1 MRILML
7 FFFMVLSAAQA
18 QEIRVAAA
26 SDLQFA
32 MPEIIAAFQ
41 SQNPKLK
48 VTVSYGSSGR
58 FDTQIRQGAPFDIF
72 FSADDSFTKK
82 LEQDGFLEANSRKLY
97 AIGRVAVWVA
107 NRLKLNVAQLGVK
120 VLLDPSIAKIAIANP
135 EHAPY
140 GVAAI
145 SLLEFYGLEILPK
158 LVYAE
163 NIAQAAQIALAG
175 ADAGIL
181 ALSVVKNPTM
191 QNAGSYWL
199 APLNSHTRLNQQ
211 YAILKSRATP
221 AVRAFYAFIQTL
233 STRKIL
239 NKYGFQIPNPAIP
252 SSRL

>member
-1 MRILML
+1 MRFLVVILIL
-7 FFFMVLSAAQA
+7 CLHFARAE
-18 QEIRVAAA
+18 EIRVAAA

-32 MPEIIAAFQ
+32 MPEIIGAFQ
-41 SQNPKLK
+41 AKNPSIQ
-48 VTVSYGSSGR
+48 VSASYGSSGR
-58 FDTQIRQGAPFDIF
+58 FDTQIRQGAPFDLF
-72 FSADDSFTKK
+72 FSADDRFTKK

-97 AIGRVAVWVA
+97 AIGRVVVWVA
-107 NRLKLNVAQLGVK
+107 NRLKLNVAQLGAK

-145 SLLEFYGLEILPK
+145 SLLEFYGLQILPK

-221 AVRAFYAFIQTL
+221 SVKAFYAFIQTL
-233 STRKIL
+233 QTRKIL
-239 NKYGFQIPNPAIP
+239 NKYGFQIPAAAIP
-252 SSRL
+252 GSKP

>member
-1 MRILML
+1 MRRFVLVLFL
-7 FFFMVLSAAQA
+7 FFGIARA

-32 MPEIIAAFQ
+32 LPEIIAAFQ
-41 SQNPKLK
+41 AKNPQAQINA
-48 VTVSYGSSGR
+48 SYGSSGR
-58 FDTQIRQGAPFDIF
+58 FDAQIRQGAPFDLF
-72 FSADDSFTKK
+72 FSADDRYTVQ
-82 LEQDGFLEANSRKLY
+82 LEKDGFLEPNSRKLY
-97 AIGRVAVWVA
+97 AIGRVVVWVA

-120 VLLDPSIAKIAIANP
+120 VLLDPSIARVAIANP

-140 GVAAI
+140 GAAAI
-145 SLLEFYGLEILPK
+145 SLLEFYGLQILPK

-211 YAILKSRATP
+211 YAILKSRASV
-221 AVRAFYAFIQTL
+221 AVKSFYAYIQTL
-233 STRKIL
+233 ETRKIL
-239 NKYGFQIPNPAIP
+239 NKYGFQIPATAI
-252 SSRL
+252 SSSKP

>member
-1 MRILML
+1 MRFCVLVL
-7 FFFMVLSAAQA
+7 FLLIGFAKA

-32 MPEIIAAFQ
+32 LPEIIAAFQ
-41 SQNPKLK
+41 AKNPNTQ
-48 VTVSYGSSGR
+48 VSASYGSSGR
-58 FDTQIRQGAPFDIF
+58 FDTQIRQGAPFDLF

-97 AIGRVAVWVA
+97 AIGRVVVWVA
-107 NRLKLNVAQLGVK
+107 NRLKLNVVQLGAK

-145 SLLEFYGLEILPK
+145 SLLEFYGLQILSK

-191 QNAGSYWL
+191 QNAGTYWL
-199 APLNSHTRLNQQ
+199 APLNTHTRLNQQ

-221 AVRAFYAFIQTL
+221 AVKAFYAFIQTL
-233 STRKIL
+233 ETRKIL
-239 NKYGFQIPNPAIP
+239 NKYGFQIPATAIS